1 MQTKSKLLLLVT
13 VLLLALGVATMINV
27 SLKFRD
33 YSIHNAVEKAKM
45 TASIVKD
52 GLTSHMVNHIMDKRE
67 FFLNQ
72 ISSHKDIKSLR
83 IIRSKYVIKQFGP
96 ALPNEMPKDAI
107 DKEVLKTG
115 KIFQKVTENAGDVTL
130 RVTIPY
136 KANGTGTPNCFAC
149 HNVQEGDTLGAIS
162 MEFDISGMRDT
173 GILTISNILLI
184 NIVFIIIMLLL
195 LNHYVTPYMELF
207 NTLQDGV
214 KKAYHG
220 DFSHEFKTTVS
231 GDGKD
236 FVNQINPLFRK
247 IEETFGHIKDDLST
261 FIPNNNTKSDDPLYE
276 AKVIINELSD
286 IYKFKKTIE
295 LDSTKDVIFSRS
307 VDILK
312 IKFNIQEFTL
322 YEVSATTKLRKLLYT
337 TDKNRIVCNSDVTD
351 NIEYC
356 RAYRTSNEVISTDF
370 INLCQH
376 CHADDLKY
384 ICIPFSI
391 NSDYSLV
398 LSITTDDENEFNRI
412 HKLIPSI
419 ENYFEAAKPVI
430 ESKML
435 MDKLRET
442 SLKDPMTGLYNR
454 RFLDE
459 FADKIMN
466 QATRNNDTYAVFMLD
481 VDYFKMVNDTYG
493 HDVGDKVIVEIG
505 KLVRSCIRDSDLG
518 IRYGGEEF
526 VVMLHNADEE
536 GMMKVANTI
545 HDSFGELVFD
555 AGNGETLQKTISIG
569 VSNFPKDGDTIWK
582 CIKYADTALY
592 VAKTTGRDKIVEY
605 EKSMNENEALR

>member
-13 VLLLALGVATMINV
+13 ALLLGLGVATMINV

-33 YSIHNAVEKAKM
+33 YSINNAVEKAKT
-45 TASIVKD
+45 TADIVKD
-52 GLTSHMVNHIMDKRE
+52 GLTSHMVNNIMDKRE

-72 ISSHKDIKSLR
+72 ISNHKYIKSLR
-83 IIRSKYVIKQFGP
+83 ILRSDNVIKQFGP
-96 ALPNEMPKDAI
+96 ALPKETPKDEI
-107 DKEVLKTG
+107 DKKVLKTG
-115 KIFQKVTENAGDVTL
+115 KIFKKVTENAGDVTL

-136 KANGTGTPNCFAC
+136 KANVVGSPNCLKC
-149 HNVQEGDTLGAIS
+149 HDVHNGDTLGAIS
-162 MEFDISGMRDT
+162 MEFDISSMRDM

-195 LNHYVTPYMELF
+195 LNHYVTPYMKLF
-207 NTLQDGV
+207 ATLQDGV
-214 KKAYHG
+214 KKAYLG

-247 IEETFGHIKDDLST
+247 IEETFGHIKHDLST
-261 FIPNNNTKSDDPLYE
+261 FIPNNNIESDDPLYE
-276 AKVIINELSD
+276 AKVIINKLSD

-295 LDSTKDVIFSRS
+295 LDSSRDVIFKRS

-312 IKFNIQEFTL
+312 IKFKVKEFTL
-322 YEVSATTKLRKLLYT
+322 YEINSTTKLRKLLYT
-337 TDKNRIVCNSDVTD
+337 TDKDRIICNPDVDD
-351 NIEYC
+351 NITFC

-376 CHADDLKY
+376 CNANDLKY
-384 ICIPFSI
+384 ICIPFTI
-391 NSDYSLV
+391 NSDYSLL
-398 LSITTDDENEFNRI
+398 LSITTDDEDEFNRI

-442 SLKDPMTGLYNR
+442 SLKDPMTKLYNR

-466 QATRNNDTYAVFMLD
+466 QATRNNDTYSVFMLD

-493 HDVGDKVIVEIG
+493 HDIGDKVIVEIG
-505 KLVRSCIRDSDLG
+505 KLVRSCIRESDLG

-526 VVMLHNADEE
+526 VVMLHNADKE

-555 AGNGETLQKTISIG
+555 VGDGATLQKTISIG

-592 VAKTTGRDKIVEY
+592 VAKTTGRDKIVYY
-605 EKSMNENEALR
+605 EKEMSEGDNVR

>member
-13 VLLLALGVATMINV
+13 ALLLGLGIATIINV

-33 YSIHNAVEKAKM
+33 YSIDNAVEKAKM
-45 TASIVKD
+45 TANIVKD
-52 GLTSHMVNHIMDKRE
+52 GLTSHMVNNIMDKRE

-83 IIRSKYVIKQFGP
+83 ILRSKNVIKQFGP
-96 ALPNEMPKDAI
+96 ALPKETPKDDI

-115 KIFQKVTENAGDVTL
+115 KIFKQVTENAGDVTL

-136 KANGTGTPNCFAC
+136 KANIVGSPNCLNC
-149 HNVQEGDTLGAIS
+149 HNVQNEDTLGAIS
-162 MEFDISGMRDT
+162 MEFDISNLRNT

-184 NIVFIIIMLLL
+184 NIAFIIIMLLL
-195 LNHYVTPYMELF
+195 LNYYVTPYMKLF
-207 NTLQDGV
+207 ATLQDGV

-247 IEETFGHIKDDLST
+247 IEETFGHIKHDLSI
-261 FIPNNNTKSDDPLYE
+261 FIPNNSVKSDDPLYE

-295 LDSTKDVIFSRS
+295 LDSSKDVIYSRS
-307 VDILK
+307 ADILK
-312 IKFNIQEFTL
+312 IKFNVKEFTF
-322 YEVSATTKLRKLLYT
+322 YEVSTSTKHRKLLYT
-337 TDKNRIVCNSDVTD
+337 TDKDRIICNSDVDD
-351 NIEYC
+351 NVTFC
-356 RAYRTSNEVISTDF
+356 RAYRTNNEVISTDF

-376 CHADDLKY
+376 CHANDLQY
-384 ICIPFSI
+384 ICIPFTI
-391 NSDYSLV
+391 NSDYSLL
-398 LSITTDDENEFNRI
+398 LSITADNKDEFNRI

-430 ESKML
+430 ESKIL
-435 MDKLRET
+435 MEKLLDT
-442 SLKDPMTGLYNR
+442 SLKDAMTGLYNR

-459 FADKIMN
+459 FVDKAMS
-466 QATRNNDTYAVFMLD
+466 QATRNKDTYSILMLD
-481 VDYFKMVNDTYG
+481 VDFFKMVNDTYG
-493 HDVGDKVIVEIG
+493 HDIGDKVIIEIG
-505 KLVRSCIRDSDLG
+505 KLVRGSIRASDLG

-526 VVMLHNADEE
+526 VVMLHNANDE
-536 GMMKVANTI
+536 GTMKIAEAI
-545 HDSFGELVFD
+545 HTGFGELVFD
-555 AGNGETLQKTISIG
+555 AGNGETLQKTMSIG
-569 VSNFPKDGDTIWK
+569 VAKFPTDGDTIWK
-582 CIKYADTALY
+582 AIKFADTALY
-592 VAKTTGRDKIVEY
+592 VAKTTGRNKIVNY
-605 EKSMNENEALR
+605 EKEMSDGENVR